1 MMPVDGHLQ
10 RIEREAGVPGL
21 ADALATMAPTDL
33 KSLLLHVFERQ
44 AARRDPAS
52 LMAQYERDGTVGAA
66 PSNHAVDAAALRAAE
81 GFEPVE
87 LAPVAPLGLNAVLG
101 RIHQNNVLSTIRN
114 TEVLADPTAAL
125 ALEAAVRRRRGDA
138 AVRLCALGRMLRLQ
152 PIPDLPGYAPHFR
165 LFALVSAGRAQPSHG
180 FERTALEEHFA
191 VYRRLLDG
199 LGIAG
204 YRCQVAGEPRL
215 ELPGTS
221 YDAGRRSTY
230 YDGPMLAIWATDGD
244 GVTYP
249 LADGGRIDWAQ
260 RLLSDRKER
269 LLTSAIGISLV
280 SSRFIGA

>member
-10 RIEREAGVPGL
+10 RIERESGVPGL
-21 ADALATMAPTDL
+21 AEALAEMAPTDL

-44 AARRDPAS
+44 AERRDPAA
-52 LMAQYERDGTVGAA
+52 LLAQYERDGTVAAA
-66 PSNHAVDAAALRAAE
+66 PSNHAVDAAALRAAD

-87 LAPVAPLGLNAVLG
+87 LAPVAPLALNAVLG

-114 TEVLADPTAAL
+114 TEVLADPTASL
-125 ALEAAVRRRRGDA
+125 ALEAAVRRRRGETS
-138 AVRLCALGRMLRLQ
+138 VRLCALGRILRLQ
-152 PIPDLPGYAPHFR
+152 PVPDLPGYTPHFR

-180 FERTALEEHFA
+180 FERTALEEHLA

-199 LGIAG
+199 LGIGG
-204 YRCQVAGEPRL
+204 YRCEVAGEPRL
-215 ELPGTS
+215 DIPGTT
-221 YDAGRRSTY
+221 YDSERRSTY
-230 YDGPMLAIWATDGD
+230 YDGPMLQIWATDGD

-269 LLTSAIGISLV
+269 LLTSAIGVSLV
-280 SSRFIGA
+280 SARFIGA